1 MRIHHRLLIGALFL
15 SLWLGG
21 SWGYSQGTPIQ
32 LEVLSDPFI
41 DFTSNRSS
49 FTLNFSKF
57 TRGVTTNTTDVTY
70 TIKANNV
77 VRTEGVVL
85 AKLDD
90 LFPNIA
96 LQAQLDSYTK
106 NGGDAHLVATS
117 NGFISVTT
125 QEAGLANKV
134 VDEGSGKI
142 LDGTFMIHYQAKAL
156 EDLAAGEHIR
166 TLTVIFAD
174 T

>member
-1 MRIHHRLLIGALFL
+1 MRIHQHLLRGALFL
-15 SLWLGG
+15 SFWLGS
-21 SWGYSQGTPIQ
+21 SWGYSQGTEVQ
-32 LEVLSDPFI
+32 LEILSEPSI
-41 DFTSNRSS
+41 NFTADLSS
-49 FTLNFSKF
+49 FTLNFSGF
-57 TRGVTTNTTDVTY
+57 ERGATTNTADMTC

-117 NGFISVTT
+117 NGFVSVTT
-125 QEAGLANKV
+125 QEVGLADKV

-142 LDGTFMIHYQAKAL
+142 LDGTFVIHYQAKAL
-156 EDLAAGEHIR
+156 EDQAAGEHIR